1 MLENA
6 ATDNYVTRSLGR
18 LDEVMDMNVT
28 STVPGT
34 QEVLN
39 QCEFIPPSP
48 HMPTPISLILH
59 PMCLWQPVSSLLLE

>member
-34 QEVLN
+34 QQVLN
-39 QCEFIPPSP
+39 QC
-48 HMPTPISLILH
+48 
-59 PMCLWQPVSSLLLE
+59 